1 MDHPV
6 LPYQTSHV
14 LKIIQWHFLN
24 ICASDGSFVSLPILC
39 NRQIETN
46 RHTVLLRNF
55 EPPLPGMLDGAQT
68 LLPFRVACYFSA
80 FFSRHDSFKTTDARP
95 PGSPSPASTHPPTSP
110 PSPHAMPQCLSVGP
124 DLSLPGAGAVSPAQP
139 GPGPPGAIH
148 AGAAGRHGERGA
160 PQRRAARGRE
170 LVVCGCCKNN
180 YFFLAGSN
188 TGDGRISLRCRSHCQ
203 QR

>member
-1 MDHPV
+1 MPAMAVSFHFQFCAIDKSRPTGIRCFSGTLNHPCPEC
-6 LPYQTSHV
+6 LMAPKPFCHS
-14 LKIIQWHFLN
+14 
-24 ICASDGSFVSLPILC
+24 
-39 NRQIETN
+39 
-46 RHTVLLRNF
+46 VLLVIS
-55 EPPLPGMLDGAQT
+55 LH
-68 LLPFRVACYFSA
+68 

-160 PQRRAARGRE
+160 PQRRAARERE